1 MYEFFKEKLSARD
14 RILYEKMLTCFSS
27 TVSRVDCTGY
37 APQEIF
43 NVYRAV
49 YNDHAE
55 LFYLSPTARI
65 SQRGSLRGAQ
75 TTLNCEYIFPP
86 DTLRAHRAKMLS
98 IADSLEG
105 QANLLKS
112 EREKELLVCD
122 YLIENVFYEINDRF
136 NQNAA
141 TALVVG
147 KGQCSGISKAA
158 KYLFD
163 RLNIPC
169 LIVEGS
175 SNVGASGK
183 EEPHSWNIVR
193 IDGKEYHLDVTF
205 LIGQNPTKQKP
216 FRYPYFNGTDEAF
229 SVDHKW
235 DRTAYPTCSTSDVCQ
250 NAFPQ
255 TTSATQSGLS
265 RRPSGK
271 AASIVALG
279 GIKAIYSVFEFR
291 LELKRAFD
299 ERCKKFTFLC
309 KIRGA
314 DMRTL
319 SQTFSSETEAA
330 AKRRHVALSY
340 RIEAHGNEVTM
351 YFTWL

>member
-14 RILYEKMLTCFSS
+14 RTLYEKMLTCFSS
-27 TVSRVDCTGY
+27 AASRVDCVGY
-37 APQEIF
+37 APQEVF

-55 LFYLSPTARI
+55 LFYLSSAARI
-65 SQRGSLRGAQ
+65 SRRASVHAAQ

-86 DTLRAHRAKMLS
+86 DTVRAYREKMQS
-98 IADSLEG
+98 IADRIY
-105 QANLLKS
+105 AKAALLKT
-112 EREKELLVCD
+112 EEEKERLVCD
-122 YLIENVFYEINDRF
+122 YLIETVCYEINDRF

-141 TALVVG
+141 TALVAN

-163 RLNIPC
+163 RLNIAC
-169 LIVEGS
+169 LIVEGT

-183 EEPHSWNIVR
+183 AEPHSWNIVR
-193 IDGKEYHLDVTF
+193 IDGKEHHLDVTF
-205 LIGQNPTKQKP
+205 LIGQNPTKRKP
-216 FRYPYFNGTDEAF
+216 FRYTYFNGSDDRFAA
-229 SVDHKW
+229 DHQW
-235 DRTAYPTCSTSDVCQ
+235 DRSAYPTCSAASFSQNTAPQNVPFAQSDV
-250 NAFPQ
+250 
-255 TTSATQSGLS
+255 S
-265 RRPSGK
+265 RRSAQQ

-279 GIKAIYSVFEFR
+279 GIKNVYSVFEFR

-299 ERCKKFTFLC
+299 ERRKAFTFLC

-314 DMRTL
+314 DMRAL
-319 SQTFSSETEAA
+319 SQTFSTETEAE

-340 RIEAHGNEVTM
+340 KIEARGNEVTM